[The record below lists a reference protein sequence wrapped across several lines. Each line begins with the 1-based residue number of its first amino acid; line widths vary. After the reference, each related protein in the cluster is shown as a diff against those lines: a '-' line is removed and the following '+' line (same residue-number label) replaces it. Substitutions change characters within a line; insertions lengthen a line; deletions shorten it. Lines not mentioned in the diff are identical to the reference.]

1 VALAAGDANRSTGAR
16 RRVLPAVLSR

>member
-1 VALAAGDANRSTGAR
+1 VALAAGDANRSPGAR